1 MQGRAGSRD
10 AGGSRKLLAKGKR
23 PTARREPRGGQRL
36 STFILGRPLNRQH
49 TEHVHVFLPI
59 GLGRRRDPHSSEDDL
74 QVEPS
79 CPLQARCTSTMGKLG
94 PGTSYRQAAQQ
105 DAQRTEAEPGPERRA
120 AARTG
125 PGDAKLPGTDPRASA
140 SPLPTLATLQDF
152 FSQRMELQK
161 PELLSEGIPEAL
173 DAGRMR

>member
-1 MQGRAGSRD
+1 
-10 AGGSRKLLAKGKR
+10 
-23 PTARREPRGGQRL
+23 
-36 STFILGRPLNRQH
+36 
-49 TEHVHVFLPI
+49 
-59 GLGRRRDPHSSEDDL
+59 
-74 QVEPS
+74 
-79 CPLQARCTSTMGKLG
+79 MGKLG
-94 PGTSYRQAAQQ
+94 PGTSCRQAAQQ
-105 DAQRTEAEPGPERRA
+105 DVQRMEAESGPERRE

-140 SPLPTLATLQDF
+140 SPLPTLATLRDF